1 MELQDDVLQSQH
13 HLLRDEDTVVEL
25 VKLKAELPQKGLRLR
40 GTEPEEGAV
49 ALQALGC
56 IDFSDARRRR
66 GVVVADEALGNSQN
80 ERLPDVKHEWEEAL
94 FGIPLQSDDDSSDED
109 MEVDSDEDY
118 DDFWKDQKVIVDG
131 RLADPTSEQML
142 HPSVLPSGKTHRQM
156 SILWT
161 PIGRVYQLKQQLG
174 V

>member
-1 MELQDDVLQSQH
+1 
-13 HLLRDEDTVVEL
+13 
-25 VKLKAELPQKGLRLR
+25 
-40 GTEPEEGAV
+40 
-49 ALQALGC
+49 
-56 IDFSDARRRR
+56 
-66 GVVVADEALGNSQN
+66 
-80 ERLPDVKHEWEEAL
+80 VKHEWEEAL

-118 DDFWKDQKVIVDG
+118 DDFWKDQKVIVDHG